1 MSASILAE
9 VHNLYLFFEA
19 IVLAGVF
26 TGLALVPFILLGYE
40 LATKR
45 RA

>member
-1 MSASILAE
+1 MISSLAAE
-9 VHNLYLFFEA
+9 VHNVFLFFET